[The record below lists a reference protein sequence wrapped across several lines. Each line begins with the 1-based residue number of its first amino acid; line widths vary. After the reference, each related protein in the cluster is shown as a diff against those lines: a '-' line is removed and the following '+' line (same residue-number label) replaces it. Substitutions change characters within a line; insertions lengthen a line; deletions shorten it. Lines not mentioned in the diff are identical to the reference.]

1 MSDLFNNAVASI
13 RMGVEDYTNKD
24 GNRALSAVR
33 NFYSG
38 VLLLAKEVLVRT
50 TPEARM
56 QDVLAA
62 TYKPQTARTRPT
74 LISKVAAPCV
84 AIRSRAVRAFGVAHH

>member
-38 VLLLAKEVLVRT
+38 VLLLAKEV
-50 TPEARM
+50 PCCARS
-56 QDVLAA
+56 VAKSGLSHSLA
-62 TYKPQTARTRPT
+62 
-74 LISKVAAPCV
+74 LS
-84 AIRSRAVRAFGVAHH
+84 F